1 MRMTSSTLLRYVIF
15 QIPAFSIWMC
25 RKSMLLMAWWQATG
39 NADAAL
45 TYPTQASAL
54 RKGGYAILKS
64 KPCKILEISTAKPGK
79 HGHAKC
85 TFRGRDIFTGKDCED
100 SHPSSQNVEVP
111 VVKKTE
117 YDVLYITRDGY
128 LCLLGEEGEKQ
139 DVKVPEGEV
148 GDRIRSYL
156 DEGKVVVVVILKAM
170 GMEIAVDVKAAAE
183 E

>member
-1 MRMTSSTLLRYVIF
+1 MLLRYDSSGSS
-15 QIPAFSIWMC
+15 IPYLDA
-25 RKSMLLMAWWQATG
+25 RARTLMTVFQATG

-45 TYPTQASAL
+45 TYPSQASAL
-54 RKGGYAILKS
+54 RKGGHAILKS
-64 KPCKILEISTAKPGK
+64 KPCNILEISTAKPGK

-100 SHPSSQNVEVP
+100 SHPSSHNMEVP

-117 YDVLYITRDGY
+117 YDVSHISQDGY

-139 DVKVPEGEV
+139 DVRVPEREV
-148 GDRIRSYL
+148 GRRIRSLL
-156 DEGKVVVVVILKAM
+156 DEGKIVAVIILASM
-170 GMEIAVDVKAAAE
+170 GQEIAVDVKAAAE